1 MYVARC
7 CGRPHLTEAMRIL
20 QIMHD
25 RERGGILTLATMI
38 EEGLAG
44 HGIAI
49 ETACLFPRPGLGTAA
64 KLRCVAAMARRI
76 LRGGFDGL
84 MAYQATASVLVGVIG
99 RLQGCPVRIVHQ
111 TCMPEET
118 AYPVRLADKIAG
130 SLGYYTVNV
139 MNSVAT
145 RDAFSDYPA
154 AYRRATTLI
163 EHGLDAP
170 LPSHGRAH
178 TRQHFGLPPD
188 RPLLLNVGRL
198 VAQKNQQVL
207 VRALAQVPHA
217 HLAIA
222 GDGPDRD
229 ALLALAAEHGA
240 GDRLHLLGALSS
252 TDVADLLVA
261 ADLFVFPSTW
271 ETFGLAAVE
280 AAMCGLPVIASDL
293 AVLREVLATR
303 TPALAQFAPMHD
315 VDTWTATIRHAIDAP
330 PAQEELRNWS
340 VELADKYS
348 RERMIE
354 GYLRLLRPAAT
365 TPVLRGSL
373 VRGASG

>member
-1 MYVARC
+1 
-7 CGRPHLTEAMRIL
+7 MRIL

-25 RERGGILTLATMI
+25 EERGGILTLATMI
-38 EEGLAG
+38 EEGLAD
-44 HGIAI
+44 HGIEI
-49 ETACLFPRPGLGTAA
+49 ETACLFPRPGLGTTA

-99 RLQGCPVRIVHQ
+99 RLQGCPIRIVHQ
-111 TCMPEET
+111 TCMPQET
-118 AYPVRLADKIAG
+118 AWPVRLADRIAG
-130 SLGYYTVNV
+130 SLGSYTVNI

-145 RDAFSDYPA
+145 RDAFADYPR
-154 AYRRATTLI
+154 AYRRSTALI
-163 EHGLDAP
+163 EHGLDVP
-170 LPSHGRAH
+170 LPSHARERTRA
-178 TRQHFGLPPD
+178 RFGLAAD
-188 RPLLLNVGRL
+188 RHLLLNVGRL
-198 VAQKNQQVL
+198 VAQKNQHVL
-207 VRALAQVPHA
+207 VRALAHLPLA

-229 ALLALAAEHGA
+229 ALLVLAAELGV
-240 GDRLHLLGALSS
+240 GDRLHLLGAVSS
-252 TDVADLLVA
+252 ADVADLLVA

-280 AAMCGLPVIASDL
+280 AAMCGLAVIASDL
-293 AVLREVLATR
+293 PVLREVLSTR
-303 TPALAQFAPMHD
+303 TPALAQFVPMHD
-315 VDTWTATIRHAIDAP
+315 LDAWAAAIRHAIDAP
-330 PAQEELRNWS
+330 APPDALRNWS

-354 GYLRLLRPAAT
+354 GYLRLLRPAAA